1 VGPGVSSF
9 FRHVFENPAT
19 PAEIRAYQEW
29 ERRNGPRMQLRYA
42 DVPVASAFGVR
53 PSDVV
58 RLSRQV
64 TLDFTGQEPRLI
76 DGAGRHFGT
85 LGEMPADL
93 LRRFVAALDGREM
106 LGAVCARAP
115 FAEHAA
121 ALQACV
127 GALLG
132 GPFLVPGA
140 IAELE
145 ARLRAI
151 EVLRFPSLSPY
162 TMPREYWENSIA
174 VRQALGDFYAGLE
187 GFDAFSTGLRGLHRL
202 ATLGANGT
210 NYYGG
215 AGGIATVPG
224 GYRSIAIGNAFSERR
239 QRLLKGWLRQL
250 GSADILVTSGS
261 IVSTSGMPLATIAA
275 GGLESHR
282 PYGRAGEELRRQ
294 LGDVHV
300 HLVAAR
306 AAATVDR
313 TALVRQCALF
323 HHAFVH
329 AHPFGNIN
337 NSIAMNVVNDL
348 LGRAGVGVIPHLYF
362 DQVAL
367 FTQPADYVRLFELG
381 VAAHVISDEAGH
393 DRPATRALLEAVTG
407 DAAVM
412 TRPATPR

>member
-1 VGPGVSSF
+1 VGPGEGSL

-19 PAEIRAYQEW
+19 PAEIRTYHEW
-29 ERRNGPRMQLRYA
+29 ERRNGARMQLRYA

-58 RLSRQV
+58 TLSRHV
-64 TLDFTGQEPRLI
+64 TFDFSGHEPRLV
-76 DGAGRHFGT
+76 DAAGRHLGT
-85 LGEMPADL
+85 LGNSASDL
-93 LRRFVAALDGREM
+93 LQRFAAALDGRQT

-115 FAEHAA
+115 FAAQAA

-132 GPFLVPGA
+132 GPFLVPGSV
-140 IAELE
+140 AELE
-145 ARLRAI
+145 GRLRAI

-174 VRQALGDFYAGLE
+174 VRQALADFYARLAS
-187 GFDAFSTGLRGLHRL
+187 FDAFSAGLRGLHRL

-224 GYRSIAIGNAFSERR
+224 EYRSIAVANAFSDRR
-239 QRLLKGWLRQL
+239 QRLLRNWLRQL
-250 GSADILVTSGS
+250 GSADVLVTSGS
-261 IVSTSGMPLATIAA
+261 IVSTSGVSLASIAA
-275 GGLESHR
+275 EGLESHR
-282 PYGRAGEELRRQ
+282 PYGRAGEDLTRQ
-294 LGDVHV
+294 LQDVHV

-306 AAATVDR
+306 AAAGVD
-313 TALVRQCALF
+313 TDALVRQCALF

-337 NSIAMNVVNDL
+337 NSIAMNIVNDL
-348 LGRAGVGVIPHLYF
+348 LGRAGVGVMPHLYF

-367 FTQPADYVRLFELG
+367 FTQPEDYVRIFELG
-381 VAAHVISDEAGH
+381 LAAHVINVAAGH
-393 DRPATRALLEAVTG
+393 DRPATKALLEAVAGNTW
-407 DAAVM
+407 
-412 TRPATPR
+412 